1 MQLKDDSLSD
11 NQWLFSVNPSS
22 GEPIYRQIMDQI
34 KHLIASG
41 QLHQGDSLPSVR
53 QLAGELDINPMT
65 ISKAY
70 GLLEAQ
76 ELLERVRG
84 IGMRVKSS
92 TSQMPLQQRLQLLTP
107 IAEQLSNLCGQLDI
121 EQHQAIQWLTEQ
133 LKKDVS

>member
-1 MQLKDDSLSD
+1 MSD

-22 GEPIYRQIMDQI
+22 GEPIYRQIMGQI
-34 KHLIASG
+34 KRLIASG
-41 QLHQGDSLPSVR
+41 QLHQGEALPSVR

-76 ELLERVRG
+76 ELIERVRG

-107 IAEQLSNLCGQLDI
+107 IAEQLSALCGQLDI

>member
-1 MQLKDDSLSD
+1 M
-11 NQWLFSVNPSS
+11 
-22 GEPIYRQIMDQI
+22 GQI
-34 KHLIASG
+34 KRLIASG
-41 QLHQGDSLPSVR
+41 QLHQGEALPSVR

-76 ELLERVRG
+76 ELIERVRG

-107 IAEQLSNLCGQLDI
+107 IAEQLSALCGQLDI